1 MNPSDMVQEGD
12 LVRNFGDPSFQA
24 FSGIVGDW
32 CGVVLEFGKPNSTTH
47 PFTPWYRLR
56 VLLSSHGN
64 QVVESWITGDEFKEN
79 FEVLT

>member
-1 MNPSDMVQEGD
+1 MKPGD
-12 LVRNFGDPSFQA
+12 LIRNFGNSSFQA

-32 CGVVLEFGKPNSTTH
+32 CGVVLEFGKPSLGR
-47 PFTPWYRLR
+47 FYKFYRLR

-64 QVVESWITGDEFKEN
+64 QVVESWITVDEFKEN

>member
-1 MNPSDMVQEGD
+1 MNPGD
-12 LVRNFGDPSFQA
+12 LVRNFGNSSFQA

-32 CGVVLEFGKPNSTTH
+32 CGVVLEFGKPNSTTQ

-64 QVVESWITGDEFKEN
+64 QAVESWITVDEFKEN

>member
-32 CGVVLEFGKPNSTTH
+32 CGVVLEFSKPSLGR
-47 PFTPWYRLR
+47 FYKFYRLR

-64 QVVESWITGDEFKEN
+64 QVVESWITVDEFKEN